1 MNTDAGWVYIRKLFY
16 CRTLFS
22 RGFTLFA
29 TFMPTNTNVIRLIL
43 SSLSIRNDAEKFDAI
58 HKAVE
63 SDIEFRGSRLWILIF
78 AILLASVGL
87 NINSTAVIIGAMLIS
102 PLMGPI
108 NGMGYSIATY
118 NFPLLRKAFKNYSFA
133 VFASL
138 AASTMYF
145 AISPVSIAHSEL
157 LARTSPTI
165 YDVLIALFGG
175 LAGTLS
181 LTTKLKGN
189 VVPGVA
195 IATALMPP
203 LCTAGYG
210 LATGQFGFFFGAV
223 YLFTINTVFIG
234 LSTVAFSQIM
244 KFPLRSSINED
255 RRSSINRWITI
266 VILIT
271 LVPSIYFGYLLVQ
284 KERFMEN
291 AGKLARSVSL
301 YNGEYLLRHDID
313 ADSKTITLIY
323 GGRKLTDEDKAGIT
337 LRAREFGLLKATV
350 NFQQGISFSDFSNEM
365 TASISKSDQ
374 MKAEV
379 NRLSMA
385 LQANARR
392 QDSLHERSYTGRI
405 LINEMKP
412 LFPVVTSCLYGE
424 SYRFGTQKEGA
435 PVKVAFV
442 DITTSQRLS
451 ASEKKKITAWLKV
464 RLQDNGVHVI
474 FE

>member
-1 MNTDAGWVYIRKLFY
+1 
-16 CRTLFS
+16 
-22 RGFTLFA
+22 
-29 TFMPTNTNVIRLIL
+29 MPAKTNAIRLLL
-43 SSLSIRNDAEKFDAI
+43 SSLSIHNDAERFDAI

-138 AASTMYF
+138 AASTVYF

-165 YDVLIALFGG
+165 YDVMIALFGG

-210 LATGQFGFFFGAV
+210 LATGQFFFFFGAL

-234 LSTVAFSQIM
+234 LSTVAFSQVM

-255 RRSSINRWITI
+255 RRAAINRWITI

-271 LVPSIYFGYLLVQ
+271 LIPSIYFGYLLVQ
-284 KERFMEN
+284 KERFTEN
-291 AGKLARSVSL
+291 AGKLARSVGL

-313 ADSKTITLIY
+313 ADNKTLTLVY
-323 GGRKLTDEDKAGIT
+323 GGRRLTEEDKAGIKQ
-337 LRAREFGLLKATV
+337 RALEFGLEKATL
-350 NFQQGISFSDFSNEM
+350 NFEQGISFSDFSSEL
-365 TASISKSDQ
+365 TTRITESDQ

-379 NRLSMA
+379 SRLSLA

-392 QDSLHERSYTGRI
+392 EDSLQARSYTGRM
-405 LINEMKP
+405 LLNEMKP
-412 LFPVVTSCLYGE
+412 LFPAVTSCLYGE
-424 SYRFGTQKEGA
+424 SYRFVAKKEDS
-435 PVKVAFV
+435 PLKVSFV
-442 DITTSQRLS
+442 HITASRKIPL
-451 ASEKKKITAWLKV
+451 SEKKKITEWLKV
-464 RLQDNGVHVI
+464 RLKDSGVSVV

>member
-1 MNTDAGWVYIRKLFY
+1 
-16 CRTLFS
+16 
-22 RGFTLFA
+22 
-29 TFMPTNTNVIRLIL
+29 MPTNTNLIRLLL
-43 SSLSIRNDAEKFDAI
+43 SSLSIHNDAEKFDAI

-138 AASTMYF
+138 AASTIYF

-165 YDVLIALFGG
+165 YDVMIALFGG

-210 LATGQFGFFFGAV
+210 LATGQFFFFFGAL
-223 YLFTINTVFIG
+223 YLFTINTVFIA
-234 LSTVAFSQIM
+234 LSTVAFSQVM

-255 RRSSINRWITI
+255 RRAVINRWITI
-266 VILIT
+266 VILFT
-271 LVPSIYFGYLLVQ
+271 LIPSIYFGYLLVQ
-284 KERFMEN
+284 KERFTEN

-313 ADSKTITLIY
+313 ADSKIITLVY
-323 GGRKLTDEDKAGIT
+323 GGRKLTDEDKSGIKK
-337 LRAREFGLLKATV
+337 RAVEFGLEKATIT
-350 NFQQGISFSDFSNEM
+350 FEQGISFSDFSSEI
-365 TASISKSDQ
+365 TAKITESDQ

-379 NRLSMA
+379 NRLSLA
-385 LQANARR
+385 LQDNARR
-392 QDSLHERSYTGRI
+392 EDSLRTRSYTGRV
-405 LINEMKP
+405 LLKEMQP
-412 LFPVVTSCLYGE
+412 LFPQVTACLYGE
-424 SYRFGTQKEGA
+424 SYRFAAKQPGSPQ
-435 PVKVAFV
+435 KVAFV
-442 DITTSQRLS
+442 HMTTSRKL
-451 ASEKKKITAWLKV
+451 APAEKKKITAWLKV
-464 RLQDNGVHVI
+464 RLEDNGVTVV